1 MILARAIPRLLGQHV
16 PEVAYNDPMLNTSPL
31 NIPLSPQ
38 LTWQEQLANLISDP
52 QELLALLQLNP
63 TSVGY
68 SEAALHSFPLR
79 VTRAYAA
86 KMRVGDPHDPLLRQ
100 VLPQHA
106 EMLAAPDL
114 STDPLQESAYNP
126 APGILHK
133 YQGRVLLIT
142 TQSCAIHCRY
152 CFRRHFPYQDN
163 RLSRAQWRQSL
174 QYVAADSSIKEVIF
188 SGGDPLA
195 LANGHLET
203 LLGLV
208 NEIPHVERI
217 RFHTR
222 LPIVLPARVDDSLLA
237 MLRRAPQQ
245 CVMVVHANH
254 AQEVDAEVRSAC
266 ERLRAAGATLLN
278 QSVLLAG
285 INDHVDTL
293 TQLSEQLFA
302 ANVLPYYLHLP
313 DNVSGTGHFLVSKPQ
328 AITLLQ
334 QMQTRLPGYLVPKL
348 VQEEPGAPSKT
359 RL

>member
-1 MILARAIPRLLGQHV
+1 MIPAPPVPKLLGAPV
-16 PEVAYNDPMLNTSPL
+16 PYNGHMLRTSPL
-31 NIPLSPQ
+31 NIPLSSQ
-38 LTWQEQLANLISDP
+38 LTWQEQLANLITDP
-52 QELLALLQLNP
+52 QELLALLQLSP
-63 TSVGY
+63 ASVGY
-68 SEAALHSFPLR
+68 SDAALRSFPLR

-100 VLPQHA
+100 VLPHHD
-106 EMLAAPDL
+106 ETLPNPGL
-114 STDPLQESAYNP
+114 STDPLEESTYNP

-142 TQSCAIHCRY
+142 TQNCAIHCRY

-163 RLSRAQWRQSL
+163 RPSRAQWRQSL
-174 QYVAADSSIKEVIF
+174 QYVADDSSIKEVIF

-195 LANGHLET
+195 LANSHLAT

-208 NEIPHVERI
+208 SEIPHVERI

-222 LPIVLPARVDDSLLA
+222 LPVVLPSRVDDSLLA
-237 MLRRAPQQ
+237 MLRQAPQQ
-245 CVMVVHANH
+245 CVMVIHTNH
-254 AQEVDAEVRSAC
+254 AQELDLEARHAC
-266 ERLRAAGATLLN
+266 ERLRAAGVTLLN

-313 DNVSGTGHFLVSKPQ
+313 DNVSGTGHFLVSKSQ
-328 AITLLQ
+328 ALTLLQ

-348 VQEEPGAPSKT
+348 VQEEPGAASKT